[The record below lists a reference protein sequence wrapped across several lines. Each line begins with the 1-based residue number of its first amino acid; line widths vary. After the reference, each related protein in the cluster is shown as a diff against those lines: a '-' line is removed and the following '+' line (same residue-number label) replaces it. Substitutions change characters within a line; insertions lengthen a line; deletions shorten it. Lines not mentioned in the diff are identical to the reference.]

1 MTFDEV
7 VEIIWGNT
15 LGIDASDEPGKKDFI
30 IKDDM
35 VATGREALTFL
46 ISELKDTYA
55 PTIEMTENQKNAF
68 DEAKQALNTRDL
80 ASNFS
85 QEWTILDEVS
95 GNVFGHGP
103 DEATNEQIEAIM
115 QAWLHP
121 ETIKV
126 VDDD

>member
-46 ISELKDTYA
+46 IRELKDTYA
-55 PTIEMTENQKNAF
+55 PTIEMTKAEKTMLLNYLEMSSLREFMDVILYQNGNLYEKLS
-68 DEAKQALNTRDL
+68 DED
-80 ASNFS
+80 
-85 QEWTILDEVS
+85 IV
-95 GNVFGHGP
+95 
-103 DEATNEQIEAIM
+103 

-126 VDDD
+126 VD